1 MKKVL
6 GIIVIGWIV
15 QLSGV
20 ESISEQIEK
29 IQNASPQE
37 RVELMNRLKLQIAQ
51 MNEAE
56 REEAL
61 KTLQQKGSY
70 KRMHFQHQRMNDGA
84 SGQLRQRMNLQ
95 SGGVNRQ
102 QGRQ

>member
-29 IQNASPQE
+29 IQNTPAQE
-37 RVELMNRLKLQIAQ
+37 RVELMNRLKLQIAA

-61 KTLQQKGSY
+61 KVLQKNGSNKMNQFRQKNSNDSSGSQFRY
-70 KRMHFQHQRMNDGA
+70 RMNSQAGGA
-84 SGQLRQRMNLQ
+84 NP
-95 SGGVNRQ
+95 Q